1 MSNIMQVVKRSGE
14 REPVMFDKISLRMKK
29 LLWNMSEENNVDCAK
44 IAQKICASIYDGIN
58 TSTIDELASETAQS
72 MIILHPDYGTLAARI
87 VISNMHKNTQTSL
100 VDVYSELHKKRLVSS
115 EFMDLILKHNGV
127 LEKNLD
133 YDMDYNFDYFGF
145 KTLERSYL
153 LKLDNKIMERP
164 QHMFLRVCLQIHGDD
179 TQRVIDSYKHM
190 SWGYFTHATPT
201 LFNAGSLYPQLAS
214 CFLMTMKEDSIEGIY
229 DTLKN
234 TALISKYAG
243 GIGLSIHDIR
253 GRNSVIK
260 SSGRSSSG
268 TIPMLKN
275 FEATAKYVDQNGKRP
290 GSIAIYEEPWHC
302 DIMELLDLRKNHGD
316 ESLRAR
322 DLFTALWIPD
332 LFMERV
338 KKNGKWSLMSSNE
351 CPGLSD
357 VYGKE
362 FETLYTDYEKK
373 GMFIKQVDAQ
383 DVWSAILTS
392 QTETGTPYLLFK
404 DACNKKSN
412 QKNLGT
418 IKSSNL
424 CAEIVEWSGPDE
436 TAVCN
441 LASICLPKFV
451 NGDEIDYEKLK
462 NVAGMLTY
470 NLNNVIDKS
479 FYPIVEAKRSNMR
492 HRPIGIGTQG
502 LADVFMKLKVPF
514 DSEKA
519 REINKNI
526 FETIYFGSLS
536 ASCKLAEKD
545 GAYESYDG
553 CPISKGVFQFDMWDV
568 KPSERWNWESL
579 KSKIMKYGLRN
590 SLCLAQ
596 MPTASTSQIMG
607 NSESI
612 DALTSNLFNR
622 RTSSGEFTCV
632 NKYLIR
638 DLQEMGMWN
647 KDTMNHLLKYDGSV
661 QTLENFPDNLKNVYK
676 TVWEISQRCVI
687 DMAADRGAFIC
698 QSQSMNLYIAQ
709 PSTKILSSMYFY
721 AHQKGLKTGVYY
733 LRTKPGVSAVKVAL
747 SAKKETEKVDD
758 EDDNMVCTRS
768 EGCITCSA

>member
-1 MSNIMQVVKRSGE
+1 MSNIMQVVKRSGGT
-14 REPVMFDKISLRMKK
+14 EPVMFDKISMRMKK
-29 LLWNMSEENNVDCAK
+29 LLWNISENTVDCAK
-44 IAQKICASIYDGIN
+44 ISQKICASIYDGID

-87 VISNMHKNTQTSL
+87 VISNMHKNTNESL
-100 VDVYSELHKKRLVSS
+100 LAVYTELHKHKLVSD
-115 EFMDLILKHNGV
+115 EFMTIIDNHHV
-127 LEKNLD
+127 ALEKCINH
-133 YDMDYNFDYFGF
+133 DMDYNFDYFGF

-153 LKLDNKIMERP
+153 LKVDNKIIERP
-164 QHMFLRVCLQIHGDD
+164 QHMFMRVCLQIHGDD
-179 TQRVIDSYKHM
+179 IHKVVESYEHM

-201 LFNAGSLYPQLAS
+201 LFNSGSRFPQLAS
-214 CFLMTMKEDSIEGIY
+214 CFLMTMKSDSIEGIY

-260 SSGRSSSG
+260 SSGRTSSG

-338 KKNGKWSLMSSNE
+338 KNDEMWSLMSCDV

-357 VYGKE
+357 VYGKDFNE
-362 FETLYTDYEKK
+362 LYVKYESEGKYV
-373 GMFIKQVDAQ
+373 KQVKAQ

-404 DACNKKSN
+404 DACNQKSN

-424 CAEIVEWSGPDE
+424 CAEIVEWSGPNE

-451 NGDEIDYEKLK
+451 SGGEFDFEKLK
-462 NVAGMLTY
+462 KVAGILTY

-479 FYPIVEAKRSNMR
+479 FYPIEEARVSNMR

-502 LADVFMKLKVPF
+502 LADTFMKMKYPF
-514 DSEKA
+514 DSEEA
-519 REINKNI
+519 RQLNKDI
-526 FETIYFGSLS
+526 FETMYYGSLE

-545 GAYESYDG
+545 GVYESYYG
-553 CPISKGVFQFDMWDV
+553 SPMSKGVLQFDMWKV
-568 KPSERWNWESL
+568 KPSSRWNWDTL
-579 KSKIMKYGLRN
+579 KSKIAMHGIRN

-632 NKYLIR
+632 NKYLID
-638 DLQEMGMWN
+638 DLQKLGMWN

-661 QTLENFPDNLKNVYK
+661 QNLEGFPKNLKDVYK
-676 TVWEISQRCVI
+676 TVWEISQKVVI
-687 DMAADRGAFIC
+687 NLAADRGAFIC

-709 PSTKILSSMYFY
+709 PSTKALSSMYFY

-733 LRTKPGVSAVKVAL
+733 LRSKPNVSAVKVAVPVDTNDTN
-747 SAKKETEKVDD
+747 ETSKNN
-758 EDDNMVCTRS
+758 DNMVCTRS

>member
-1 MSNIMQVVKRSGE
+1 MQVLKRSGVS
-14 REPVMFDKISLRMKK
+14 EPVMFDKISLRMKK
-29 LLWNMSEENNVDCAK
+29 LLWDISENSVDCTK
-44 IAQKICASIYDGIN
+44 IAQKICASIYDGID

-87 VISNMHKNTQTSL
+87 VISNMHKNTKQSL
-100 VDVYSELHKKRLVSS
+100 LTVYKELYEEKLVSD
-115 EFMDLILKHNGV
+115 EFMYLIEKHSKV
-127 LEKNLD
+127 LEENI
-133 YDMDYNFDYFGF
+133 DYNNDYLFDYFGF

-153 LKLDNKIMERP
+153 LKINNKIIERP
-164 QHMFLRVCLQIHGDD
+164 QHMFLRVALQIHGENIDK
-179 TQRVIDSYKHM
+179 VIESYKLI
-190 SWGYFTHATPT
+190 SNGYFTHATPT
-201 LFNAGSLYPQLAS
+201 LFNSGSRFPQLAS
-214 CFLMTMKEDSIEGIY
+214 CFLMTMKSDSIEGIY

-260 SSGRSSSG
+260 SSGRTSSG

-338 KKNGKWSLMSSNE
+338 KKNEKWSLMSSDE

-362 FETLYTDYEKK
+362 FENLYTTYENQGKYV
-373 GMFIKQVDAQ
+373 KQVQAQ
-383 DVWSAILTS
+383 TIWSAILTS

-404 DACNKKSN
+404 DACNEKSN

-451 NGDEIDYEKLK
+451 ENGEFNFEKLK
-462 NVAGMLTY
+462 SVAKTVTY

-479 FYPIVEAKRSNMR
+479 FYPIEEAKRSNMR

-502 LADVFMKLKVPF
+502 LADTFMKMRYPF
-514 DSEKA
+514 DSKEA
-519 REINKNI
+519 VQLNKDI
-526 FETIYFGSLS
+526 FETIYYGSLV
-536 ASCKLAEKD
+536 ASCELAQKD
-545 GAYESYDG
+545 GKYESYDG
-553 CPISKGVFQFDMWDV
+553 CPLSKGIFQYDMWNV
-568 KPSERWNWESL
+568 QPSKRWDWEAL
-579 KSKIMKYGLRN
+579 KENIMKHGVRN

-632 NKYLIR
+632 NKYLIN
-638 DLQEMGMWN
+638 DLQKLGLWN
-647 KDTMNHLLKYDGSV
+647 TNTMNHLLQHDGSV
-661 QTLENFPDNLKNVYK
+661 QNLQGLPNELKMLYK
-676 TVWEISQRCVI
+676 TVWEISQKAVI
-687 DMAADRGAFIC
+687 NMAADRGAFIC
-698 QSQSMNLYIAQ
+698 QSQSMNLYISQ

-721 AHQKGLKTGVYY
+721 GHQKGLKTCVYY
-733 LRTKPGVSAVKVAL
+733 LRTKPNVSAIKVAVPID
-747 SAKKETEKVDD
+747 KNE
-758 EDDNMVCTRS
+758 NMVCTRD
-768 EGCITCSA
+768 EGCVTCSS

>member
-1 MSNIMQVVKRSGE
+1 MQVLKRSGIS
-14 REPVMFDKISLRMKK
+14 EPVMFDKISLRMKK
-29 LLWNMSEENNVDCAK
+29 LLWDISENNVDCTK
-44 IAQKICASIYDGIN
+44 IAQKICASIYDGID

-72 MIILHPDYGTLAARI
+72 MIILHPDYGVLASRI
-87 VISNMHKNTQTSL
+87 VVSNMHKNTKDSL
-100 VDVYSELHKKRLVSS
+100 QNVYKELHEEKLISN
-115 EFMDLILKHNGV
+115 EFMELIEKHHKV
-127 LEKNLD
+127 LQNHIDYKND
-133 YDMDYNFDYFGF
+133 YFLDYFGF

-153 LKLDNKIMERP
+153 LKINNKIVERP
-164 QHMFLRVCLQIHGDD
+164 QHMFLRVALQVHGEDID
-179 TQRVIDSYKHM
+179 KVIESYELM
-190 SWGYFTHATPT
+190 SNGYFTHATPT
-201 LFNAGSLYPQLAS
+201 LFNSGSRFPQLAS
-214 CFLMTMKEDSIEGIY
+214 CFLMTMKSDSIEGIY

-253 GRNSVIK
+253 GRNSIIK
-260 SSGRSSSG
+260 SSGRMSSG

-338 KKNGKWSLMSSNE
+338 KKNEIWSLMSSDE

-362 FETLYTDYEKK
+362 FEKLYTKYENEGKFVK
-373 GMFIKQVDAQ
+373 QIKAQ
-383 DVWSAILTS
+383 TIWSAILTS

-404 DACNKKSN
+404 DACNEKSN

-451 NGDEIDYEKLK
+451 ENGEFNFEKLK
-462 NVAGMLTY
+462 NVAKTVTY

-479 FYPIVEAKRSNMR
+479 FYPIEEAKRSNMR

-502 LADVFMKLKVPF
+502 LADTFMKMRYPF
-514 DSEKA
+514 DSKESVQL
-519 REINKNI
+519 NKDI
-526 FETIYFGSLS
+526 FETIYYGSLT
-536 ASCKLAEKD
+536 ASCELAKQD
-545 GAYESYDG
+545 GTYESYKDS
-553 CPISKGVFQFDMWDV
+553 PLSKGIFQYDMWNV
-568 KPSERWNWESL
+568 QPSKRWDWKIL
-579 KSKIMKYGLRN
+579 KENIMKHGVRN

-632 NKYLIR
+632 NKYLID
-638 DLQEMGMWN
+638 DLQKLGLWN
-647 KDTMNHLLKYDGSV
+647 TKTMNHLLEHDGSV
-661 QTLENFPDNLKNVYK
+661 QNLENLPENIKLLYK
-676 TVWEISQRCVI
+676 TVWEISQKVVI
-687 DMAADRGAFIC
+687 NMAADRGAFIC

-721 AHQKGLKTGVYY
+721 AHQKGLKTCVYY
-733 LRTKPGVSAVKVAL
+733 LRSKPNVSAVKVTVPV
-747 SAKKETEKVDD
+747 KNN
-758 EDDNMVCTRS
+758 DNMVCTRD
-768 EGCITCSA
+768 EGCITCSS

>member
-1 MSNIMQVVKRSGE
+1 MSNIMQVVKRSGKT
-14 REPVMFDKISLRMKK
+14 EPVMFDKISVRLKK
-29 LLWNMSEENNVDCAK
+29 LLWNIQDDLIDCTK
-44 IAQKICASIYDGIN
+44 IAQKICSSIYDGIH

-87 VISNMHKNTQTSL
+87 VISNMHKNTSSSL
-100 VDVYSELHKKRLVSS
+100 MTVYTLLHKHKLVSD
-115 EFMDLILKHNGV
+115 EFFELICKHHSS
-127 LEKNLD
+127 LEKHID
-133 YDMDYNFDYFGF
+133 YDIDYNFDYFGF

-153 LKLDNKIMERP
+153 LKVDNEVIERP
-164 QHMFLRVCLQIHGDD
+164 QHMFLRVCLQIHGNDLKK
-179 TQRVIDSYKHM
+179 VIDSYKYM

-201 LFNAGSLYPQLAS
+201 LFNSGSRFPQLAS
-214 CFLMTMKEDSIEGIY
+214 CFLMTMKGDSIEGIY
-229 DTLKN
+229 DTLKS

-253 GRNSVIK
+253 GRNSIIK

-302 DIMELLDLRKNHGD
+302 DIMELLELRKNHGD

-332 LFMERV
+332 LFMKRV
-338 KKNGKWSLMSSNE
+338 KKNEKWSLMSSDVS
-351 CPGLSD
+351 PGLSD

-362 FETLYTDYEKK
+362 FETLYEKYESEGKYT
-373 GMFIKQVDAQ
+373 KQVNAQ
-383 DVWSAILTS
+383 DVWSAILSS

-404 DACNKKSN
+404 DACNQKSN

-441 LASICLPKFV
+441 LASICLPKFT
-451 NGDEIDYEKLK
+451 NGNTFDFEKLK
-462 NVAGMLTY
+462 EVSKVLTE
-470 NLNNVIDKS
+470 NLNKVIDNS
-479 FYPIVEAKRSNMR
+479 FYPIEEAKRSNMR

-502 LADVFMKLKVPF
+502 LADVFMKMKFPF
-514 DSEKA
+514 DSDEAKQL
-519 REINKNI
+519 NKDI
-526 FETIYFGSLS
+526 FETIYYGSLE
-536 ASCKLAEKD
+536 ASCELAQKH
-545 GAYESYDG
+545 GTYETYRGS
-553 CPISKGVFQFDMWDV
+553 PISYGVFQFDLWNV
-568 KPSERWNWESL
+568 KPSSRWNWDKL
-579 KSKIMKYGLRN
+579 KSDIAKHGVRN

-612 DALTSNLFNR
+612 DALTSNLYNR

-632 NKYLIR
+632 NKYLIE
-638 DLQEMGMWN
+638 DLQKLGLWN
-647 KDTMNHLLKYDGSV
+647 TKTMNHLMKYDGSV
-661 QTLENFPDNLKNVYK
+661 QTLENFPDDLKKIYK
-676 TVWEISQRCVI
+676 TVWEISQKHVI

-698 QSQSMNLYIAQ
+698 QSQSMNLYIAE
-709 PSTKILSSMYFY
+709 PSTRTLSSMYFY
-721 AHQKGLKTGVYY
+721 AHSKGLKTGVYY
-733 LRTKPGVSAVKVAL
+733 LRSKPKVSAVKVAVPL
-747 SAKKETEKVDD
+747 SEPEEEKEV
-758 EDDNMVCTRS
+758 VCSRT

>member
-1 MSNIMQVVKRSGE
+1 MSNIMQVVKRSGSS
-14 REPVMFDKISLRMKK
+14 EPVMFDKISQRMKK
-29 LLWNMSEENNVDCAK
+29 LLWNISENTVDCTK
-44 IAQKICASIYDGIN
+44 ISQKICSSIYDGIN

-72 MIILHPDYGTLAARI
+72 MIIIHPDYGTLAARI
-87 VISNMHKNTQTSL
+87 VISNMHKNTNDSL
-100 VDVYSELHKKRLVSS
+100 LAVYSELHKHKLVSN
-115 EFMDLILKHNGV
+115 EFMELINTNYQV
-127 LEKNLD
+127 LEKHIN

-153 LKLDNKIMERP
+153 LKIDKRVIERP
-164 QHMFLRVCLQIHGDD
+164 QHMFMRVCLQIHGGD
-179 TQRVIDSYKHM
+179 TNKVIESYKYM

-201 LFNAGSLYPQLAS
+201 LFNSGSCYPQLAS
-214 CFLMTMKEDSIEGIY
+214 CFLMTMKNDSIEGIY

-253 GRNSVIK
+253 GRNSIIK
-260 SSGRSSSG
+260 SSGRTSSG

-338 KKNGKWSLMSSNE
+338 KNNEMWSLMSCDV

-357 VYGKE
+357 VYGNE
-362 FETLYTDYEKK
+362 FNVLYERYEKEGK
-373 GMFIKQVDAQ
+373 YVKQVRAQ
-383 DVWSAILTS
+383 DIWSAILTS

-404 DACNKKSN
+404 DACNGKSN

-451 NGDEIDYEKLK
+451 VGDTFDFEKLK
-462 NVAGMLTY
+462 EIAGILTY

-479 FYPIVEAKRSNMR
+479 FYPIQEARVSNMR

-502 LADVFMKLKVPF
+502 LADTFMKMKVPF
-514 DSEKA
+514 DSEEA
-519 REINKNI
+519 RKLNKDI
-526 FETIYFGSLS
+526 FETIYYGSLE
-536 ASCKLAEKD
+536 ASCKIAERE
-545 GAYESYDG
+545 GVYESYKG
-553 CPISKGVFQFDMWDV
+553 SPISKGVLQFDMWGV
-568 KPSERWNWESL
+568 KPSSRWNWDSL
-579 KSKIMKYGLRN
+579 KNRISLHGVRN

-632 NKYLIR
+632 NKYLID
-638 DLQEMGMWN
+638 DLQKLNMWN
-647 KDTMNHLLKYDGSV
+647 KDTMNHLLKHDGSV
-661 QTLENFPDNLKNVYK
+661 QNLNDFPDTLKNIYK
-676 TVWEISQRCVI
+676 TVWEISQKAVI
-687 DMAADRGAFIC
+687 NMAADRGAFIC

-709 PSTKILSSMYFY
+709 PTTKILSSMYFY
-721 AHQKGLKTGVYY
+721 AHTMGLKTGVYY
-733 LRTKPGVSAVKVAL
+733 LRTKPNVSAIKVAVPV
-747 SAKKETEKVDD
+747 EE
-758 EDDNMVCTRS
+758 NMVCTRN